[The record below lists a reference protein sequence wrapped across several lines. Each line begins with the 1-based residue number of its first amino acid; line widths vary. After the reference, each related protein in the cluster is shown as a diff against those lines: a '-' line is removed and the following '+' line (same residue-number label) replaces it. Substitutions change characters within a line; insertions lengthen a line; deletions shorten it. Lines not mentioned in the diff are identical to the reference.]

1 MTGWRGTGRRRPERA
16 GVPWVQH
23 IMRPFAVALC
33 VFPALLRAQQ
43 AAADQAIDKAVGA
56 YAGVRT
62 ARASFEQTI
71 TNALT
76 GSKLPSRGEFE
87 QSRPD
92 KFAFRFVE
100 PKGDQIISDG
110 KFVWLYLPSS
120 TPGQVIRAPLTA
132 DLEGSIDLIGAFFSN
147 PRARYVI
154 TDAGAVTIGGRNTR
168 AVNLVPKPGT
178 PSGFVRARVW
188 IDLEDGILR
197 QFEAQ
202 EANGITRQVRITTFT
217 PNAAVAAKS
226 FAFKPP
232 KGVKV
237 VDGDA
242 LR

>member
-1 MTGWRGTGRRRPERA
+1 MTEAPGTYRSPPERA
-16 GVPWVQH
+16 HGSRVWSG
-23 IMRPFAVALC
+23 MRHMVL
-33 VFPALLRAQQ
+33 ALLAWPLAVGAQQ
-43 AAADQAIDKAVGA
+43 SAADQAIDKAVAA

-62 ARASFEQTI
+62 ARATFEQTI

-76 GSKLPSRGEFE
+76 GSKLPSRGDFE

-132 DLEGSIDLIGAFFSN
+132 DIEGSIDLIGAFFSN
-147 PRARYVI
+147 PRARYTI
-154 TDAGAVTIGGRNTR
+154 TDAGAVSVGGRNTR

-178 PSGFVRARVW
+178 TSGFVRARVW

-202 EANGITRQVRITTFT
+202 EASGITRQVRITSFT
-217 PNAAVAAKS
+217 PNAAVAPKS

-232 KGVKV
+232 RGVKV
-237 VDGDA
+237 VDGES